1 VGIVTI
7 SSCQGEKG
15 KGNRSRVI
23 VYLVEG
29 NESDRKGG
37 GGGGNRGGWYWK
49 TVRLLF
55 AGIPQWVVIDGKREL

>member
-1 VGIVTI
+1 
-7 SSCQGEKG
+7 
-15 KGNRSRVI
+15 VI